1 MKMKKIL
8 PLAIISLFTV
18 PITSIA
24 ADRAPDA
31 TINAALEMITP
42 GYCENAFM
50 PDTPSSK
57 TESWY
62 KEAEATISSCYNE
75 ANKNKS
81 LLPKDN
87 PTYEKCLITDA
98 LITENTIKTT
108 HLKNINNQYFSNELF
123 QKRFSNYTKDLYGKK
138 IDEVGDYLSKTLRLS
153 QDKLNKTCAQYIMN
167 KK

>member
-1 MKMKKIL
+1 MKKIL

-18 PITSIA
+18 PIASIA

-50 PDTPSSK
+50 PDTPLSK
-57 TESWY
+57 TENWY
-62 KEAEATISSCYNE
+62 KKAEVTISSCYNE

-81 LLPKDN
+81 LLPKNN
-87 PTYEKCLITDA
+87 PAYEKCLIADL
-98 LITENTIKTT
+98 LITENKNKPSQ
-108 HLKNINNQYFSNELF
+108 KNINNKYFSNDVF
-123 QKRFSNYTKDLYGKK
+123 QERYANFTKDLYGNE
-138 IDEVGDYLSKTLRLS
+138 IDETTDYLSKIFNLS
-153 QDKLNKTCAQYIMN
+153 QDRLNKNCVQYLMN